1 MIQVKICGITNKEEI
16 EYLEEVYVP
25 HNIMGH
31 Q

>member
-1 MIQVKICGITNKEEI
+1 MQNHLNLLYREEEI